1 MVRWKHTG
9 QRAIRGVPRSAIQSG
24 SRGNLPVQPLRRFAL
39 EKARLHRRKVPDGP
53 SGLYCRTTGSSHALK
68 IPDA

>member
-9 QRAIRGVPRSAIQSG
+9 QRAIRGVRRSATWPG
-24 SRGNLPVQPLRRFAL
+24 SWGDLPVHPVWRFAL
-39 EKARLHRRKVPDGP
+39 EKARLHGGKVPDGP
-53 SGLYCRTTGSSHALK
+53 GGIYCRTTGSSHALN